1 MPTDADL
8 PAVSTTV
15 ERDELSVALGRLQRL
30 LSSRRVYTLHA
41 QAAGVDLSQQA
52 AQVLR
57 ALADAQAQPV
67 ADVARAARMDVGAV
81 SRQLRSLE
89 ESGLVARNS
98 SPTHGSVVLVE
109 ATPEGVVT
117 AHRFEQTQTRH
128 VAEALADWSAEERAL
143 LGTML
148 LRLVD
153 DLQNTPY
160 RSDDTGSA
168 A

>member
-1 MPTDADL
+1 V
-8 PAVSTTV
+8 PAVSSMGD
-15 ERDELSVALGRLQRL
+15 RDELGVGLGRLQRL

-41 QAAGVDLSQQA
+41 QAAKVDLSQQA

-57 ALADAQAQPV
+57 ALADTPAQPV

-89 ESGLVARNS
+89 EGGLVARNS
-98 SPTHGSVVLVE
+98 SPSHGSVVLVE
-109 ATPEGVVT
+109 ATPEGVAT
-117 AHRFEQTQTRH
+117 ASRFEQTQTRH
-128 VAEALADWSAEERAL
+128 MAEALADWTPDERAL

-160 RSDDTGSA
+160 RTGDAGTA